1 MQNKMPV
8 VIETFILELNQ
19 EDVTALAHHEPQVCA
34 AGDRWL
40 SDAQKE
46 RLEEPLQPTL
56 KEQVAKVFP
65 RKRILKNDRTW
76 SILQDKTKVQCS
88 QKIHCTGLQGI

>member
-1 MQNKMPV
+1 MPV
-8 VIETFILELNQ
+8 VIETSILELNQ
-19 EDVTALAHHEPQVCA
+19 EDVTAPAHHEPQVCA

-65 RKRILKNDRTW
+65 RSRFLKHGGTW
-76 SILQDKTKVQCS
+76 SILQDKTAVQCS
-88 QKIHCTGLQGI
+88 RKIHCTGLQGI